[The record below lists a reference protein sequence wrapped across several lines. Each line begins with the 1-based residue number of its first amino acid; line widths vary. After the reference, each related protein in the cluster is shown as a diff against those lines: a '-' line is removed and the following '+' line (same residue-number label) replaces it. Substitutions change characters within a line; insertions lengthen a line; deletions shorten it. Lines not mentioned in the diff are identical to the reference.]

1 MIVAI
6 ILITHIMSL
15 ATVLLLSLI
24 VASSEGFSVQGSES
38 ISHQKGLKG
47 YEHITQQ
54 FTAEGTCTDLWFTP
68 RNGTCHCGDS
78 IHDVVSC
85 DEQTKEVKVLDCFC
99 MTNDLATNQT
109 VVGACF
115 FNCVNLTRNAQY
127 EDMLYHP
134 APSTCGYMQRE
145 GTLCGECDY
154 SNSSFPYAYSYDMDC
169 IQCTTPH
176 SWWLYIAVAFLPL
189 TAFIALILIFRIS
202 AASPELRAFV
212 CFAQIFAA
220 PIQMRIM
227 LLISNYTPPLLGAVI
242 KMYATLYGIWNLD
255 FFRTVLPGICLH
267 LTTLQVLALDYLIGV
282 YPMLLMVIAYILVEL
297 HGHGFKPVLLIWKP
311 FHRLFAQ
318 VRREWDIQTSIVDA
332 FVTFLILS
340 TTKFF
345 SVSFDLLIP
354 TKLHIANGNSIGL
367 RLYYDPSIE
376 YMKHS
381 HLIYALLALMIFS
394 LFILLPL
401 SLLIFSS
408 FQCVRNF
415 FRNHRIQITV
425 VQEFLHVLQQYYKE
439 ECRWFAG
446 YYFLTLLGIYL
457 LYTLTL
463 TGYLYILA
471 IIFCIIAAIIVLVV
485 EPYKEEYAV
494 YNVQDC
500 VLFLWQALFLATICF
515 MNFAGILHRT
525 YLISGYLSVMIV
537 ATVPIIFII
546 TVFTRRMWK
555 RSGWKLC
562 KRCQTDSD
570 LDTSLAHRI
579 TNSSEYK
586 DSCGYVPLQSHK

>member
-1 MIVAI
+1 
-6 ILITHIMSL
+6 MSL

-24 VASSEGFSVQGSES
+24 VASSEGFSDQGSES
-38 ISHQKGLKG
+38 TSHQNGLRRYK
-47 YEHITQQ
+47 HITEQ

-109 VVGACF
+109 VIGACL
-115 FNCVNLTRNAQY
+115 FNCVNWTRDAQY

-134 APSTCGYMQRE
+134 APSTCAYMQRE

-154 SNSSFPYAYSYDMDC
+154 SNGSFPYAYSYDMDC

-212 CFAQIFAA
+212 CFAQALVT
-220 PIQMRIM
+220 PIHMRIM
-227 LLISNYTPPLLGAVI
+227 FLQSKHISPLLGAI
-242 KMYATLYGIWNLD
+242 INTYATLYGIWNLD

-311 FHRLFAQ
+311 FHHLFVR
-318 VRREWDIQTSIVDA
+318 VRREWKIQTSIVDA
-332 FVTFLILS
+332 FVTFFILS

-354 TKLHIANGNSIGL
+354 TKLFIANGSSIGL
-367 RLYYDPSIE
+367 RLFYNPNIE
-376 YMKHS
+376 YMKHN
-381 HLIYALLALMIFS
+381 HLIYALLALTILC
-394 LFILLPL
+394 LFTLPL
-401 SLLIFSS
+401 SVLIFSS
-408 FQCVRNF
+408 FQRVRNF
-415 FRNHRIQITV
+415 FRNHRIQIRV
-425 VQEFLHVLQQYYKE
+425 VQEFLHVFQQYYKE

-446 YYFLTLLGIYL
+446 YYFLTLFGNYL
-457 LYTLTL
+457 LYTFTL
-463 TGYLYILA
+463 TGYVYTIS
-471 IIFCIIAAIIVLVV
+471 IIYCIISAIIVLVV
-485 EPYKEEYAV
+485 EPYKEEYAI
-494 YNVQDC
+494 YNIQDC
-500 VLFLWQALFLATICF
+500 VLFLWQALFSASVCF
-515 MNFAGILHRT
+515 MNFAGMFQTT
-525 YLISGYLSVMIV
+525 YLLGGQLSVIIV
-537 ATVPIIFII
+537 TTVPIIFIA

-562 KRCQTDSD
+562 KRSQTDSD
-570 LDTSLAHRI
+570 LDESLAHRI
-579 TNSSEYK
+579 TDSSQYK
-586 DSCGYVPLQSHK
+586 DTCGYVPMKKTSRITKLST